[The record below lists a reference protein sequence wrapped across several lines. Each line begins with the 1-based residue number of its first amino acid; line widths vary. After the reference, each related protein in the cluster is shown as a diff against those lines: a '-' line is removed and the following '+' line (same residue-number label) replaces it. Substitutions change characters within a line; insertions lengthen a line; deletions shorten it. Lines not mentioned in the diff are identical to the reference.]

1 MKPMILLQ
9 RIARTEDLD
18 VSASELLVLLALASM
33 ANVEGRCWPAVETI
47 ARHARLSTRTA
58 HTAIKALRAKGLIV
72 TEPMP
77 RTGFHGR
84 QPPNR
89 YQLIELAS
97 LHHLQ
102 PVPGADASVQP
113 SQSVDVSSLQQPHGQ
128 PATAAKPDCK
138 SFTAQTAMVAEE
150 EVSEKKITEVDQD
163 QGATSSEA
171 DHRTQRE
178 TEVRRLSEGDLRL
191 HLRLFVDTYESA
203 VRRSAGSFTWSISE
217 SGRRD
222 LQALLKA
229 NCVNEDRDPAKVE
242 SWLNATVADFV
253 AAVPSRDVQFFSDYQ
268 PKGFGRWLN
277 KRALVKARPI
287 TSPGSKPWKPTP
299 DSPPPPLTAE
309 KQAEGDRLL
318 LELKADLAA
327 ERAARRAQ

>member
-1 MKPMILLQ
+1 M
-9 RIARTEDLD
+9 
-18 VSASELLVLLALASM
+18 SASELLVLLALASM
-33 ANVEGRCWPAVETI
+33 ANIEGRCWPAVETI

-58 HTAIKALRAKGLIV
+58 HTAVKTLRAKGLIA

-77 RTGFHGR
+77 RAGFHGR
-84 QPPNR
+84 QPPNL

-102 PVPGADASVQP
+102 PAPGASLQP
-113 SQSVDVSSLQQPHGQ
+113 SQSADLSSLQQPHGQ
-128 PATAAKPDCK
+128 PATAARPDCK
-138 SFTAQTAMVAEE
+138 SCTAQPAMVAEE
-150 EVSEKKITEVDQD
+150 VGSEKKITEVDPD
-163 QGATSSEA
+163 QRATLPEA
-171 DHRTQRE
+171 DHLTTERD
-178 TEVRRLSEGDLRL
+178 TEVRRLTDGDLRL
-191 HLRLFVDTYESA
+191 HLRLFAETYESA
-203 VRRSAGSFTWSISE
+203 VRRAVESSTWSISE
-217 SGRRD
+217 SGPRD

-229 NCVNEDRDPAKVE
+229 NCLNEDRDPARVE
-242 SWLNATVADFV
+242 SWLKGTVADFV
-253 AAVPSRDVQFFSDYQ
+253 AAVPSKDAQFFSDYQ
-268 PKGFGRWLN
+268 PRGFGRWLN
-277 KRALVKARPI
+277 KRALVKGRPI